1 MSILTPAIGRK
12 VLRKEDRR
20 LLTGAGRFGDDFALA
35 GQAYAVM
42 LRSPYPHAHIRA
54 IDTAKARAMPGVLGV
69 FTGADC
75 AADGLKPIPH
85 SPVPSTQYDMKL
97 TAPGGGKVAID
108 PHHLLPVDRARHVG
122 EAVAMVVGETRDKAL
137 DAADEIIVDYEELRF
152 AIDAERALADGA
164 PTIWDHVPGNLLVDT
179 HFGDEAATAR
189 AFAGADHIVKMDFHV
204 GRISPAPLEPRAG
217 LAHYD
222 PASGRYTLYFC
233 TGGPGV
239 VRQKRDFAALLG
251 IAPENLRLV
260 ALDTGGSFGA
270 KNRPYVEFGLILWAS
285 KKLGRPIKYTATRAE
300 SMLSEYQGRDL
311 VTKVELALR
320 ADGKFLAMRASNL
333 MNVGTHCVSLSP
345 LAKGAGLI
353 TGSYDIPVASLRA
366 RAAFSNTTPNNVLR
380 SSGRPEVC
388 FALERLIDTA
398 AREMGIDAIELRRRN
413 LIAPRAMPYTN
424 AVGSIYDS
432 GDYAGNMDVALRLG
446 DWKGF
451 AARRDDAAGRGK
463 LLGIGFANYVES
475 STGSPKERAEIA
487 VTPQGRIKLV
497 AGMQPSGQGHET
509 SLAQI
514 AADLL
519 AVPVDAIDVILGDT
533 DQVSEG
539 GGSHS
544 GRSMR
549 HAATVIAMTAT
560 DLIEKAKKLAAII
573 FNTTAD
579 QVNFSDGRF
588 GAPRTDRSYD
598 LLELAAEAARH
609 VAPVEVE
616 TALAAAR
623 TNEMHQPVFPN
634 GSAVCEVELDPETG
648 VTKITRYASVDDVGR
663 CINPMTV
670 DGQTHG
676 CIAHGVGEA
685 MSEQIFIDPASGQP
699 LTGSFMDYG
708 MPLADTL
715 PSFKTAI
722 VEILSPTNPL
732 GVKSASEGA
741 TTAAPAAVINA
752 IVNALAPLGVRD
764 IKMPATPLAVWRA
777 IEDAKAKGRA

>member
-1 MSILTPAIGRK
+1 LSILTPAIGRK

-42 LRSPYPHAHIRA
+42 LRSPYPHARIRA

-333 MNVGTHCVSLSP
+333 MNVGAHCVSLSP

-413 LIAPRAMPYTN
+413 LIAPGAMPYTN